1 MDKERVMERWFRAE
15 TRTTGVERALLWVLA
30 AFTVVAVG
38 GFWIFGVHPER
49 VASNAIAARVY
60 GAAFAVFAR
69 GQVLLA
75 AFALIVVLVR
85 RARGAWASAF
95 VAIYALSLTSELAG
109 TTVGLPFGPY
119 HYTDGLGPKW
129 FDHVPLLIPL
139 SWFLMAVPSFA
150 LARRLVGHASS
161 AISRILIGSFVLL
174 SWDLALDPAM
184 SHATKYWIW
193 GDGATGPYYGMPWLN
208 LFGWYVT
215 GVALMIVLEWRRADV
230 WLEEIP
236 IRWLAGFYAANLALS
251 LGIDAAAG
259 LGVAVAASLIPIL
272 ACAIAVRGSRVET
285 AVARAAAGTP

>member
-1 MDKERVMERWFRAE
+1 MSNNMTNNSWTTSGRFERIV
-15 TRTTGVERALLWVLA
+15 LWILG
-30 AFTVVAVG
+30 AFTVAAVA

-49 VASNAIAARVY
+49 IAANPLAARVY
-60 GAAFAVFAR
+60 GAAFVVFAR

-75 AFALIVVLVR
+75 ALALLTVLVR
-85 RARGAWASAF
+85 RAGTAWISAF
-95 VAIYALSLTSELAG
+95 VAIYLLSLASELSG

-129 FDHVPLLIPL
+129 FGHVPLLIPL

-150 LARRLVGHASS
+150 IARRLTGTTSS

-215 GVALMIVLEWRRADV
+215 GVVLMIVLEMRRAGV
-230 WLEEIP
+230 WLDAIP
-236 IRWLAGFYAANLALS
+236 IRWMAAFYVANLALS

-259 LGVAVAASLIPIL
+259 LTGAVIASLIPII
-272 ACAIAVRGSRVET
+272 ACAIALRGSVGELSI
-285 AVARAAAGTP
+285 ARTPVGAP

>member
-1 MDKERVMERWFRAE
+1 MNSPFPALSPTTTVERV
-15 TRTTGVERALLWVLA
+15 LLWILVG
-30 AFTVVAVG
+30 FTVAAVG

-49 VASNAIAARVY
+49 IAANAMAARVY
-60 GAAFAVFAR
+60 GAAFVVFAR

-75 AFALIVVLVR
+75 AAALITVLVR
-85 RARGAWASAF
+85 RTRGAWIPAF
-95 VAIYALSLTSELAG
+95 LAIYLLSLSSELAG

-150 LARRLVGHASS
+150 IARRLVGRSS
-161 AISRILIGSFVLL
+161 SIARILIGSFVLL

-184 SHATKYWIW
+184 SHATKYWVW

-208 LFGWYVT
+208 LFGWYIT

-230 WLEEIP
+230 WLDR
-236 IRWLAGFYAANLALS
+236 IRIEWLAGFYAANLALS
-251 LGIDAAAG
+251 LGICAAAG
-259 LGVAVAASLIPIL
+259 LSVAVIASLVPIL
-272 ACAIAVRGSRVET
+272 ACVLALRGHR
-285 AVARAAAGTP
+285 ADAGVARVTVSAQ

>member
-1 MDKERVMERWFRAE
+1 MNSPFPALSPTTTIERV
-15 TRTTGVERALLWVLA
+15 LLWILVG
-30 AFTVVAVG
+30 FTVAAVG

-49 VASNAIAARVY
+49 IAANAMAARVY
-60 GAAFAVFAR
+60 GAAFVVFAR

-75 AFALIVVLVR
+75 AAALITVLVR
-85 RARGAWASAF
+85 RTRGAWIPAF
-95 VAIYALSLTSELAG
+95 LAIYLLSLSSELAG

-150 LARRLVGHASS
+150 IARRLVGRSS
-161 AISRILIGSFVLL
+161 SIARILIGSFVLL

-184 SHATKYWIW
+184 SHATKYWVW

-208 LFGWYVT
+208 LFGWYIT

-230 WLEEIP
+230 WLDR
-236 IRWLAGFYAANLALS
+236 IRIEWLAGFYAANLALS
-251 LGIDAAAG
+251 LGICAAAG
-259 LGVAVAASLIPIL
+259 LSVAVIASLVPIL
-272 ACAIAVRGSRVET
+272 ACVLALRGHRAE
-285 AVARAAAGTP
+285 AGVARVTVSAQ

>member
-1 MDKERVMERWFRAE
+1 LSPTTTIERV
-15 TRTTGVERALLWVLA
+15 LLWILVG
-30 AFTVVAVG
+30 FTVAAVG

-49 VASNAIAARVY
+49 IAANAMAARVY
-60 GAAFAVFAR
+60 GAAFVVFAR

-75 AFALIVVLVR
+75 AAALITVLVR
-85 RARGAWASAF
+85 RTRGAWIPAF
-95 VAIYALSLTSELAG
+95 LAIYLLSLSSELAG

-150 LARRLVGHASS
+150 IARRLVGRSS
-161 AISRILIGSFVLL
+161 SIARILIGSFVLL

-184 SHATKYWIW
+184 SHATKYWVW

-208 LFGWYVT
+208 LFGWYIT

-230 WLEEIP
+230 WLDR
-236 IRWLAGFYAANLALS
+236 IRIEWLAGFYAANLALS
-251 LGIDAAAG
+251 LGICAAAG
-259 LGVAVAASLIPIL
+259 LSVAVIASLVPIL
-272 ACAIAVRGSRVET
+272 ACVLALRGHRAE
-285 AVARAAAGTP
+285 AGVARVTVSAQ

>member
-1 MDKERVMERWFRAE
+1 M
-15 TRTTGVERALLWVLA
+15 
-30 AFTVVAVG
+30 VAVA

-49 VASNAIAARVY
+49 IAANALAARVY
-60 GAAFAVFAR
+60 GAAFVVFAR

-75 AFALIVVLVR
+75 AVALIAVLVR
-85 RARGAWASAF
+85 RAGTAWISAF
-95 VAIYALSLTSELAG
+95 VAIYVLSLASELSG

-129 FDHVPLLIPL
+129 FGHVPVLIPL

-150 LARRLVGHASS
+150 IARRLAGTASS

-215 GVALMIVLEWRRADV
+215 GVALMIVLEVRRAGV
-230 WLEEIP
+230 WLDAIP
-236 IRWLAGFYAANLALS
+236 IRWLAGFYVANLALS
-251 LGIDAAAG
+251 LGICAAAG
-259 LGVAVAASLIPIL
+259 LSGAVVASLIPIA
-272 ACAIAVRGSRVET
+272 ACVIALRGSAGGMAIAR
-285 AVARAAAGTP
+285 TPVGAP

>member
-1 MDKERVMERWFRAE
+1 LDSGDRVNSSFRARSSSS
-15 TRTTGVERALLWVLA
+15 TVERALLWILVG
-30 AFTVVAVG
+30 FTVAAVG
-38 GFWIFGVHPER
+38 GYWVFGAHPER
-49 VASNAIAARVY
+49 IASNALAARVY
-60 GAAFAVFAR
+60 GAAFVVFAR

-75 AFALIVVLVR
+75 AAALIAVLVR
-85 RARGAWASAF
+85 RARGAWISAF
-95 VAIYALSLTSELAG
+95 VAIYVLSLSSELAG

-150 LARRLVGHASS
+150 IARQLAGQSS
-161 AISRILIGSFVLL
+161 AIVRILVGSFVLL

-230 WLEEIP
+230 WLDTIP
-236 IRWLAGFYAANLALS
+236 IQWLAGFYAANLALS
-251 LGIDAAAG
+251 LGICAAAG
-259 LGVAVAASLIPIL
+259 LSGAVAASLIPIL
-272 ACAIAVRGSRVET
+272 ACALALRGSRHRSLIAQS
-285 AVARAAAGTP
+285 AVGAR

>member
-1 MDKERVMERWFRAE
+1 MSNNMTNNSW
-15 TRTTGVERALLWVLA
+15 TTSGRGERALLWILGGFTA
-30 AFTVVAVG
+30 AAVA

-49 VASNAIAARVY
+49 IAANPLAARVY
-60 GAAFAVFAR
+60 GAAFVVFAR

-75 AFALIVVLVR
+75 AAALIIVLVR
-85 RARGAWASAF
+85 RAGTAWISAF
-95 VAIYALSLTSELAG
+95 VAIYVLSLASELSG

-129 FDHVPLLIPL
+129 FGHVPVLIPL

-150 LARRLVGHASS
+150 IARRLAGTSS
-161 AISRILIGSFVLL
+161 NAVSRILIGSFVLL

-215 GVALMIVLEWRRADV
+215 GVALMIVLEARHAGV
-230 WLEEIP
+230 WLDAIP
-236 IRWLAGFYAANLALS
+236 IRWLAGFYVANLALS

-259 LGVAVAASLIPIL
+259 LSGAVVASLIPIA
-272 ACAIAVRGSRVET
+272 ACVIALRGSAGGMAIAR
-285 AVARAAAGTP
+285 TPVGAP

>member
-1 MDKERVMERWFRAE
+1 MSPTTTVERV
-15 TRTTGVERALLWVLA
+15 LLWILVG
-30 AFTVVAVG
+30 FTVAAVG

-49 VASNAIAARVY
+49 IAANAMAARVY
-60 GAAFAVFAR
+60 GAAFVVFAR

-75 AFALIVVLVR
+75 AAALITVLVR
-85 RARGAWASAF
+85 RTRGAWIPAF
-95 VAIYALSLTSELAG
+95 LAIYLLSLSSELAG

-150 LARRLVGHASS
+150 IARRLVGRSS
-161 AISRILIGSFVLL
+161 SIARILIGSFVLL

-184 SHATKYWIW
+184 SHATKYWVW

-208 LFGWYVT
+208 LFGWYIT

-230 WLEEIP
+230 WLDR
-236 IRWLAGFYAANLALS
+236 IRIEWLAGFYAANLALS
-251 LGIDAAAG
+251 LGICAAAG
-259 LGVAVAASLIPIL
+259 LSVAVIASLVPIL
-272 ACAIAVRGSRVET
+272 ACVLALRGHRAE
-285 AVARAAAGTP
+285 AGVARVTVSAQ

>member
-1 MDKERVMERWFRAE
+1 MDSQLHASPP
-15 TRTTGVERALLWVLA
+15 TTVERGLLWVLV
-30 AFTVVAVG
+30 AFTVAAVG
-38 GFWIFGVHPER
+38 GFWVFGVHPER
-49 VASNAIAARVY
+49 IAANALAARVY
-60 GAAFAVFAR
+60 GAAFVVFAR

-75 AFALIVVLVR
+75 AAALITVLVR
-85 RARGAWASAF
+85 RTRGAWIPSF
-95 VAIYALSLTSELAG
+95 VAIYLLSLSSELAG

-150 LARRLVGHASS
+150 IARRLAGQSS
-161 AISRILIGSFVLL
+161 AIARILIGSFVLL

-184 SHATKYWIW
+184 SHATKYWVW

-230 WLEEIP
+230 WLDTIP
-236 IRWLAGFYAANLALS
+236 MEWLAGFYAANLALS
-251 LGIDAAAG
+251 LGICAAAG
-259 LGVAVAASLIPIL
+259 LSVAVGASLVPIL
-272 ACAIAVRGSRVET
+272 ACVLALRGHRIHDG
-285 AVARAAAGTP
+285 VARAAASAQ

>member
-1 MDKERVMERWFRAE
+1 LNSPFPALSPTTTVERV
-15 TRTTGVERALLWVLA
+15 LLWILVG
-30 AFTVVAVG
+30 FTVAAVG

-49 VASNAIAARVY
+49 IAANAMAARVY
-60 GAAFAVFAR
+60 GAAFVVFAR

-75 AFALIVVLVR
+75 AAALITVLVR
-85 RARGAWASAF
+85 RTRGAWIPAF
-95 VAIYALSLTSELAG
+95 LAIYLLSLSSELAG

-150 LARRLVGHASS
+150 IARRLVGRSS
-161 AISRILIGSFVLL
+161 SIARILIGSFVLL

-184 SHATKYWIW
+184 SHATKYWVW

-208 LFGWYVT
+208 LFGWYIT

-230 WLEEIP
+230 WLDR
-236 IRWLAGFYAANLALS
+236 IRIEWLAGFYAANLALS
-251 LGIDAAAG
+251 LGICAAAG
-259 LGVAVAASLIPIL
+259 LSVAVIASLVPIL
-272 ACAIAVRGSRVET
+272 ACVLALRGHRAE
-285 AVARAAAGTP
+285 AGVARVTVSAQ

>member
-1 MDKERVMERWFRAE
+1 LNSPFPALSPTTTIERV
-15 TRTTGVERALLWVLA
+15 LLWILVG
-30 AFTVVAVG
+30 FTVAAVG

-49 VASNAIAARVY
+49 IAANAMAARVY
-60 GAAFAVFAR
+60 GAAFVVFAR

-75 AFALIVVLVR
+75 AAALITVLVR
-85 RARGAWASAF
+85 RTRGAWIPAF
-95 VAIYALSLTSELAG
+95 LAIYLLSLSSELAG

-150 LARRLVGHASS
+150 IARRLVGRSS
-161 AISRILIGSFVLL
+161 SIARILIGSFVLL

-184 SHATKYWIW
+184 SHATKYWVW

-208 LFGWYVT
+208 LFGWYIT

-230 WLEEIP
+230 WLDR
-236 IRWLAGFYAANLALS
+236 IRIEWLAGFYAANLALS
-251 LGIDAAAG
+251 LGICAAAG
-259 LGVAVAASLIPIL
+259 LSVAVIASLVPIL
-272 ACAIAVRGSRVET
+272 ACVLALRGHRAE
-285 AVARAAAGTP
+285 AGVARVTVSAQ

>member
-1 MDKERVMERWFRAE
+1 MSPTTTIERV
-15 TRTTGVERALLWVLA
+15 LLWILVG
-30 AFTVVAVG
+30 FTVAAVG

-49 VASNAIAARVY
+49 IAANAMAARVY
-60 GAAFAVFAR
+60 GAAFVVFAR

-75 AFALIVVLVR
+75 AAALITVLVR
-85 RARGAWASAF
+85 RTRGAWIPAF
-95 VAIYALSLTSELAG
+95 LAIYLLSLSSELAG

-150 LARRLVGHASS
+150 IARRLVGRSS
-161 AISRILIGSFVLL
+161 SIARILIGSFVLL

-184 SHATKYWIW
+184 SHATKYWVW

-208 LFGWYVT
+208 LFGWYIT

-230 WLEEIP
+230 WLDR
-236 IRWLAGFYAANLALS
+236 IRIEWLAGFYAANLALS
-251 LGIDAAAG
+251 LGICAAAG
-259 LGVAVAASLIPIL
+259 LSVAVIASLVPIL
-272 ACAIAVRGSRVET
+272 ACVLALRGHRAE
-285 AVARAAAGTP
+285 AGVARVTVSAQ